1 MSDDDTEN
9 DNTEEEVTEAPAS
22 TSDEGVM
29 GQIDDFF
36 SISKAGS
43 TVNTELAAGLTT
55 FLTMAYILL
64 VNPAMLAVAG
74 IPFDDALFAT
84 AIAAFVGC
92 TVMGLWANKPF
103 ALAPGMGLNA
113 YFTFAVVGAMGVAWE
128 VALAA
133 VLVEGVIFA
142 ILSLPQVGWRT
153 AMINS
158 IPKDLKI
165 ATGAG
170 IGMFL
175 AIIGFRE
182 MGWIQNDGATLVNL
196 ATTEAFTYDHGA
208 FISIIGLIAI
218 VVMMA
223 RNIKGA
229 IVYGIVAMS
238 VFGWVVGAYD
248 PYNDMNGGP
257 GYGDSGGAGW
267 GCEYAN
273 WSPVD
278 PDDMAGDW
286 YPVVTGD
293 DDVDYVDPDCMYADA
308 PDEWFG
314 FVGMPEESL
323 GAALSALGDAGDE
336 VTNSKGIVTWSGW
349 GDFLLVMIA
358 FLFVDIFDT
367 SGTLYSVG
375 RQAGFVN
382 ENDELENSDEA
393 FMSDAAATVVGAAI
407 GTSTTT
413 TYIESAAGVEEGGKT
428 GLTAITVGVLMLSGL
443 FLAGIFKAI
452 PVFAAATALV
462 VIGAMMMKQA
472 KDINWDDTEMAV
484 PAFITMVMMPF
495 TYSIADGIA
504 WGLISYVAIKLG
516 MGKMDQLNPVVNTLA
531 VIMFMFY
538 IGPGDQSTFDYI
550 LDLIF

>member
-1 MSDDDTEN
+1 MYIFLGVITMSDDDVQN
-9 DNTEEEVTEAPAS
+9 DDGGAPEEAPATEAPA
-22 TSDEGVM
+22 TSSG
-29 GQIDDFF
+29 DFLEDTF
-36 SISKAGS
+36 GIKKAGS
-43 TVNTELAAGLTT
+43 TMESELMAGLTT

-74 IPFDDALFAT
+74 VPFDDALFAT
-84 AIAAFVGC
+84 AIAAFIGC
-92 TVMGLWANKPF
+92 VVMGLWANKPF

-113 YFTFAVVGAMGVAWE
+113 YFTFAVVLGMGIAWE

-133 VLVEGVIFA
+133 VLVEGFIFL

-182 MGWIQNDGATLVNL
+182 MGWIQDDGATLVNL

-208 FISIIGLIAI
+208 IISMIGLIAI
-218 VVMMA
+218 VIMMG

-229 IVYGIVAMS
+229 IVYGIVGMA
-238 VFGWVVGAYD
+238 VVGWILGAYD

-257 GYGDSGGAGW
+257 GHGGGAGW
-267 GCEYAN
+267 GCEFAN
-273 WSPVD
+273 YD
-278 PDDMAGDW
+278 ENGA
-286 YPVVTGD
+286 VVTGD
-293 DDVDYVDPDCMYADA
+293 DSVDYVDPDCTKAT
-308 PDEWFG
+308 PPEEWFG
-314 FVGMPEESL
+314 FVGLPEESL
-323 GAALSALGDAGDE
+323 FAAFGALGDLSGD
-336 VTNSKGIVTWSGW
+336 NM

-393 FMSDAAATVVGAAI
+393 FMSDAAATIVGAAM

-428 GLTAITVGVLMLSGL
+428 GLTAVVVGVLMLSGL

-462 VIGAMMMKQA
+462 VVGAMMMKQA
-472 KDINWDDTEMAV
+472 KDINWNDIEVSV

-531 VIMFMFY
+531 VLMLMFY
-538 IGPGDQSTFDYI
+538 IGPGDQSTFDW
-550 LDLIF
+550 IFSKIF